1 MMKITKESKDNE
13 LFYLLHKETDIIGY
27 CHMICGSVY
36 EITSFT
42 IKDDYT
48 RRGYGTYLL
57 KQVLRE
63 TGGYEG
69 STHRVVP
76 ATQAHRCFFQ
86 KHGFYGEE
94 TMQRRLAKQLV
105 PLEVVHHLLAQ
116 YVKPGDFVVDAT
128 AGLGRDT
135 AYLCRLVGN
144 GGKVL
149 SFDIQQEAVDKT
161 NALLKD
167 KGLSHIG
174 EAVLLDHADMGYLIR
189 PESAAAVVFNFGYLP
204 GGDHEVFSLAK
215 SSIKAIDAAL
225 DIVRPG
231 GVVVLCLYS
240 GGPNGFDEK
249 NAILEHL
256 AGLPTDVYTVI
267 ACNFHNRKQTSP
279 MPVLIVRDK

>member
-13 LFYLLHKETDIIGY
+13 HFYLLHKESETIGH
-27 CHMICGSVY
+27 CHIRCGSVH
-36 EITSFT
+36 EILSFK
-42 IKDDYT
+42 IEEGYT
-48 RRGYGTYLL
+48 RKGYGTYLL

-63 TGGYEG
+63 SGGYEG

-76 ATQAHRCFFQ
+76 ATPVHRCFFQ
-86 KHGFYGEE
+86 KHGFSGEE
-94 TMQRRLAKQLV
+94 VMQRRLAKQLV
-105 PLEVVHHLLAQ
+105 PLEVVHHLLSQ
-116 YVKPGDFVVDAT
+116 FVKPGDFVVDAT

-135 AYLCRLVGN
+135 AYLCRLVGE

-161 NALLKD
+161 NALLKE

-174 EAVLLDHADMGYLIR
+174 EAVLLDHAQMGYII
-189 PESAAAVVFNFGYLP
+189 PSESAAAVAFNFGYLP
-204 GGDHEVFSLAK
+204 GGDHEVFSMAQ

-249 NAILEHL
+249 NAILDHVGAL
-256 AGLPTDVYTVI
+256 DTDKYTVI
-267 ACNFHNRKQTSP
+267 ACKFHNRKETSP